1 MLKKSRLGAWITRD
15 HSSLAKLAEKEG
27 RFAEA
32 AGIYAKSGNMLKAL
46 ELAARAGKHA
56 DAVRYSFQAVLGKE
70 AEVPAGAKPKQAG
83 EVLKAA
89 GRLKEALL
97 MFELG
102 GAWGPAAQIAAR
114 LKEDLRAAKLYERAR
129 LWGMSASLYERM
141 GRLRDAVR
149 TLELEAKRLHG
160 KGSELNLEVR
170 GKLREVN
177 ARRAQLLAKLGE
189 EKEAGRVV
197 ADQGPTKQAA
207 DLLERAG
214 RHLEAFRAHV
224 ELRRMDDA
232 YRVLR
237 GIKGLEPE
245 NKARM
250 LQRCGHTAEAAE
262 LLRQHRNF
270 ASAAK
275 LFAQVQDWV
284 CVAQCCEAAG
294 QRREAAE
301 AFQKAKRPRD
311 AVRCYAG
318 SGNPARAAEIAE
330 GAGLISDAI
339 ELFLQAGMQERAGH
353 GYLRQNQHL
362 KAANCFLAAGAT
374 QQAIE
379 ALDRVPQ
386 GSRDFTDA
394 TVKLAPLL
402 LEDGRL
408 DEALHTVRRL
418 STDPRAV
425 GAQALERFYWEG
437 RVLEQLSQDHEASLL
452 YAKLQ
457 ALKPDHRDVTRRL
470 ANLTST
476 LRTSQGAG
484 AALTNPTVGN
494 AEPVSD
500 LRLSDGIVAGE
511 ILVGRYELRRELAR
525 GGMGRVFEAFD
536 RELDERVA
544 IKTLLGPMSAGSDE
558 EARLLREVQICRRIT
573 HPNIVRVY
581 DVGRFAGGL
590 FLTMEL
596 LEGQS
601 LDSVLE
607 MHGSL
612 PFESVKSI
620 LAGVLAGL
628 TAAHAEGVI
637 HRDLK
642 PGNVFLTDRRIKVLD
657 FGIAHMK
664 SQATRLTATGTAVG
678 TPRYMSPE
686 QIQGLDLDPRT
697 DLYSL
702 GVVAFTL
709 IAGRCPFEGSTIA
722 EISIHHLNTEPA
734 DLRSLRSETPAVWAG
749 WVHQLLKKDREERP
763 PSCNAAYES
772 LKQLPA

>member
-15 HSSLAKLAEKEG
+15 HSSMAKLAEKEG
-27 RFAEA
+27 RLGEA
-32 AGIYAKSGNMLKAL
+32 AADYAKSGQMFKAL
-46 ELAARAGKHA
+46 ELAARAGQQA
-56 DAVRYSFQAVLGKE
+56 DAVRYSFQAVLGKD

-83 EVLKAA
+83 EVLKAS
-89 GRLKEALL
+89 GRLKEAML

-102 GAWGPAAQIAAR
+102 GAWGDAAQIAAR
-114 LKEDLRAAKLYERAR
+114 LREDLRAAKHYERAK
-129 LWGMSASLYERM
+129 LWGMSATLYERM

-149 TLELEAKRLHG
+149 TLELEAKRLQA
-160 KGSELNLEVR
+160 KGSDLNLEVG

-177 ARRAQLLAKLGE
+177 ARRAQLLAKLGK

-224 ELRRMDDA
+224 ELRRFDDA

-237 GIKGLEPE
+237 RIKGLEPE

-250 LQRCGHTAEAAE
+250 LHLCGRTEEAAE
-262 LLRQHRNF
+262 FLRQHRKY
-270 ASAAK
+270 AAAAK
-275 LFAQVQDWV
+275 FFAQVEDWV
-284 CVAQCCEAAG
+284 SVAQCHESAG
-294 QRREAAE
+294 QRRQAAE
-301 AFQKAKRPRD
+301 AFLRAKRPRD
-311 AVRCYAG
+311 AVRCYASLG
-318 SGNPARAAEIAE
+318 DKARAAQVAE
-330 GAGLISDAI
+330 GAGLVSEAI
-339 ELFLQAGMQERAGH
+339 ELFLQAGMQEKAGH

-379 ALDRVPQ
+379 ALNKVPQ
-386 GSRDFTDA
+386 SSKDFTSA

-402 LEDGRL
+402 LEHGRL

-425 GAQALERFYWEG
+425 GEQALERFYWEA
-437 RVLEQLSQDHEASLL
+437 RVLEHLSKDQEASLL

-457 ALKPDHRDVTRRL
+457 ALQPDHRDVTQRL
-470 ANLTST
+470 SNLTST
-476 LRTSQGAG
+476 MPAASAGGAR
-484 AALTNPTVGN
+484 
-494 AEPVSD
+494 PVRD
-500 LRLSDGIVAGE
+500 LRAGDAVAAGE

-536 RELDERVA
+536 RELDEKVA

-573 HPNIVRVY
+573 HPNIVRVF

-601 LDSVLE
+601 LESVLE

-612 PFESVKSI
+612 PFESVKPI
-620 LAGVLAGL
+620 LAGILAGL

-686 QIQGLDLDPRT
+686 QIQGLDLDGRT

-702 GVVAFTL
+702 GVLAFTL
-709 IAGRCPFEGSTIA
+709 IAGQCPFGGSTIA
-722 EISIHHLNTEPA
+722 EISIHHLQTEPA
-734 DLRSLRSETPAVWAG
+734 DLRTLRAETPAAWAA
-749 WVHQLLKKDREERP
+749 WVHRLLKKDRQERP
-763 PSCNAAYES
+763 ASSSAAYE
-772 LKQLPA
+772 LLQQLP